1 MEDRHVHKTVLKTD
15 LSSLLVLREGETD
28 PVHLLKAVYYDG
40 CPLPTADEMT
50 APWSRPLTTHILS
63 EPHIELVEPGV
74 YYRLPL
80 VACEVLDVAGPLAV
94 IPFRIEIEH
103 VPCTGY
109 AVDEHGRGYPTD
121 DDPDCRV
128 HTTALWYGSY
138 TVCGLCRIET
148 AIGLAATPPH
158 VWRQPR
164 RLGVER
170 AHRSYAGMVEA
181 LDPGY
186 VRLSHADPLLAHPVE
201 VYRETA

>member
-1 MEDRHVHKTVLKTD
+1 MPDTVLKTR
-15 LSSLLVLREGETD
+15 LSSLQVLRDGEKEPT
-28 PVHLLKAVYYDG
+28 HLLKAVYYDG
-40 CPLPTADEMT
+40 CPLPPADEMM
-50 APWSRPLTTHILS
+50 APWSRPLTTSILS
-63 EPHIELVEPGV
+63 EPYIKPAEPGV

-80 VACEVLDVAGPLAV
+80 VACEALGVAGPLAV

-103 VPCTGY
+103 APCTGY
-109 AVDEHGRGYPTD
+109 AVDEHGRGYQTD
-121 DDPDCRV
+121 DKSDCRV

-138 TVCGLCRIET
+138 TVCGLLHIET

-170 AHRSYAGMVEA
+170 AHPSYATMVEA
-181 LDPGY
+181 LDPGR
-186 VRLSHADPLLAHPVE
+186 VRLSHAGPLLARPVE

>member
-1 MEDRHVHKTVLKTD
+1 MPDSVLRTD
-15 LSSLLVLREGETD
+15 LSSLQVLREGETD
-28 PVHLLKAVYYDG
+28 PSHFLKAAYYDG
-40 CPLPTADEMT
+40 CPLPPADEML
-50 APWSRPLTTHILS
+50 APWSQPLTTHIVS
-63 EPHIELVEPGV
+63 EPHISPAEPGV

-80 VACEVLDVAGPLAV
+80 AACEAIGVSGPLAV

-109 AVDEHGRGYPTD
+109 AVDERGRGCVTD
-121 DDPDCRV
+121 DDPDRSI

-138 TVCGLCRIET
+138 TVCGLCSIET
-148 AIGLAATPPH
+148 AVGLAAMQPG
-158 VWRQPR
+158 VWRWPR

-170 AHRSYAGMVEA
+170 AHRSYACMVGA

-186 VRLSHADPLLAHPVE
+186 AHLSHAGPLLTRPVE